1 MLHNS
6 RYEVDKFLIA
16 DANERHNGIAKA
28 NQELID
34 NIKTMDNFD
43 LLKLFT
49 EYILK
54 YNPQDEAIVEGY
66 QKIVEEVLSRMTDV
80 V

>member
-1 MLHNS
+1 MSFCWKPRKPIRKEPDMS
-6 RYEVDKFLIA
+6 REEIHKL
-16 DANERHNGIAKA
+16 
-28 NQELID
+28 D
-34 NIKTMDNFD
+34 NID

-66 QKIVEEVLSRMTDV
+66 QMIVEEVLSRMTDV